1 MIDILLETFLETNPL
16 FVLFTGLTI
25 GLFHAF
31 EPDHL
36 AAVSS
41 QITLNQNKSNSK
53 KQRIES
59 LTFFSSLRGAI
70 WGLGHTSS
78 VILMGLLI
86 VGLSL
91 NIPET
96 FFLNVELIVGFL
108 LISLAILTIKN
119 RGLFTHHHIHPHAH
133 SNGISHTH
141 PHSHDSNHRHGH
153 KAYLIGCV
161 QGLAGSGS
169 LVAIA
174 ASTMNGFEMI
184 IYFLILFGAGSIIGM
199 SIASGILGLPFILSS
214 KINLITKYMKY
225 AVAFFS
231 GIVGI
236 GIVLTVVFG
245 FDLFSFNLF

>member
-1 MIDILLETFLETNPL
+1 MIDILFETFSETNPL
-16 FVLFTGLTI
+16 FVLVGGLII
-25 GLFHAF
+25 GLLHAF

-41 QITLNQNKSNSK
+41 QITLNQNKLNSK
-53 KQRIES
+53 KQRLER
-59 LTFFSSLRGAI
+59 LTFTSTMRGAI

-78 VILMGLLI
+78 IILVGLLI

-91 NIPET
+91 KIPET

-119 RGLFTHHHIHPHAH
+119 RGFSIHHHTHPHTH

-141 PHSHDSNHRHGH
+141 PHLHDSNHKHGH
-153 KAYLIGCV
+153 KAYLIGCI
-161 QGLAGSGS
+161 QGLAGSGG

-174 ASTMNGFEMI
+174 SSTMNGFEMI
-184 IYFLILFGAGSIIGM
+184 IYFLILFGMGSIIGM
-199 SIASGILGLPFILSS
+199 SVASSILGLPFMLSS
-214 KINLITKYMKY
+214 KIRLITKYLKY
-225 AVAFFS
+225 GVALFS

-236 GIVLTVVFG
+236 GIVLTVVLG
-245 FDLFSFNLF
+245 FDLFSYFLF